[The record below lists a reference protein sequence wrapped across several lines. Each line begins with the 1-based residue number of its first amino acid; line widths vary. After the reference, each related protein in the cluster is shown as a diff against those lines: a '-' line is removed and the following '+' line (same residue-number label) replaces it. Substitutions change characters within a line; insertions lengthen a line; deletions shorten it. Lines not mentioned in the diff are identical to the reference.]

1 MLRTLIHKYLMLL
14 NIRNIMVILIV
25 KYQHDRS
32 SDGTLIYTRP
42 ISRLAFYKTK
52 YKTKKGNTS
61 RLWSFGTKIEDGK
74 SIKGI
79 NLIPLQNMF
88 SKKNMYLYLW
98 SPPRGGRK
106 LWSSTYHWVYW
117 SPGKSHIIVGQHF
130 SQHWTLGH
138 TYYEQTQEENE
149 NFLCEAQMWNFFF
162 LQLLTL
168 FDETPPRW
176 CSDSN
181 NTF

>member
-1 MLRTLIHKYLMLL
+1 
-14 NIRNIMVILIV
+14 MVILIV

-32 SDGTLIYTRP
+32 SDGTRNLCETNFRIN
-42 ISRLAFYKTK
+42 ILQNQIQD
-52 YKTKKGNTS
+52 TKKGNTS
-61 RLWSFGTKIEDGK
+61 RLQSFGTKIEDGK
-74 SIKGI
+74 FIIGI
-79 NLIPLQNMF
+79 ILIPLQNMF

-138 TYYEQTQEENE
+138 TSSEKEQILHMRNI
-149 NFLCEAQMWNFFF
+149 
-162 LQLLTL
+162 
-168 FDETPPRW
+168 ET
-176 CSDSN
+176 
-181 NTF
+181 F